1 MSLVKYRHPANH
13 ELEWS
18 GKGRQPKWVEAYLA
32 NGGSLVSLDVGVHF
46 NDEMNQIDD
55 MLDAAESASAD
66 IDLGIGEASA
76 VIEPTFAEKIYGGR
90 IVAGL
95 HPVPEEGDPSF
106 TPGVRQVVAA
116 AAAQV
121 APAQVVDAPE
131 FSQQQLEVCLHEFGL
146 IGLTAEE
153 FVRAGVAD
161 MNQATVRMCR
171 AGVAFWAAQEALKT
185 DSVRPESEVSESTP
199 HVRSRSFKEWIAESN
214 LTEQRVYEA
223 IGLAK
228 FYARL
233 PDSMRS
239 KALSIG
245 KSNALLL
252 ASLPQEVIDQAA
264 ESGNDL
270 IGKADMMTV
279 AELKEEIKALQRRE
293 KNYEAELERTT
304 SQIKRLSEA
313 KKRTTD
319 FLLRTEEL
327 REECMALQMGAELN
341 LNSLRK
347 LFEETDPEAPEGS
360 LQMEH
365 LWIVA
370 NTLAARSLDLL
381 EFMRARV
388 PDGMPDRPMT
398 KHCLTPD
405 EAIRW
410 LQDYPL
416 IENRFAA
423 EAAVRESR
431 REAARPRGPG
441 RPSGSKNKGAEE

>member
-1 MSLVKYRHPANH
+1 MSEVKYRHP
-13 ELEWS
+13 EESSLEWS
-18 GKGRQPKWVEAYLA
+18 GKGRQPKWVEAYIEQ
-32 NGGSLVSLDVGVHF
+32 GGTLESLELVNQHNREMEALD
-46 NDEMNQIDD
+46 E
-55 MLDAAESASAD
+55 MLDAAESSPVE
-66 IDLGIGEASA
+66 IDLGIGES
-76 VIEPTFAEKIYGGR
+76 PR
-90 IVAGL
+90 ILGDLSTLDAQAGVVRLHDQLESAGL
-95 HPVPEEGDPSF
+95 LA
-106 TPGVRQVVAA
+106 VAESG
-116 AAAQV
+116 QK
-121 APAQVVDAPE
+121 
-131 FSQQQLEVCLHEFGL
+131 QLEVCLHEFGL

-153 FVRAGVAD
+153 FVRAGVDD

-185 DSVRPESEVSESTP
+185 DSGRAESDISEATP
-199 HVRSRSFKEWIAESN
+199 DVRSRSFKDWIAESN

-233 PDSMRS
+233 PDAMRS
-239 KALSIG
+239 KALTIG

-252 ASLPQEVIDQAA
+252 ASLPKEVIDQAA

-293 KNYEAELERTT
+293 KNYEAELERAN
-304 SQIKRLSEA
+304 SQVKRLSAA

-327 REECMALQMGAELN
+327 REECMALQLGAELH

-347 LFEETDPEAPEGS
+347 LFEDTDPEAPEGK

-370 NTLAARSLDLL
+370 NTLVARSLDLL
-381 EFMRARV
+381 EFMRARA
-388 PDGMPDRPMT
+388 PADMPSRIMT
-398 KHCLTPD
+398 QHMLTPD

-431 REAARPRGPG
+431 REASRPRGPG
-441 RPSGSKNKGAEE
+441 RPAGAKNKGAEE